1 MDRSRHN
8 QNEMHRCTF
17 PQLKHRLGVL
27 RKETGDTMK
36 TRSIEGTSP
45 NQPVRSVATILEQDT
60 QATINDWFQRSLVSD
75 LFVSSLLE
83 ESLRTSHLPELFRD
97 LVNRLRHPL
106 PARALSPHA
115 AGHGLLRRRQG
126 YTAAMLVEE
135 ARMLEVSIFHIL
147 HTNAHRI
154 DFNVLLLDVMVIADE
169 VDSQLAQAVES
180 YAV

>member
-1 MDRSRHN
+1 MGDVI
-8 QNEMHRCTF
+8 
-17 PQLKHRLGVL
+17 K
-27 RKETGDTMK
+27 TG
-36 TRSIEGTSP
+36 SIGGTSP
-45 NQPVRSVATILEQDT
+45 DQPVDSVATILEQET
-60 QATINDWFQRSLVSD
+60 QATINDWFQLSMVSNS
-75 LFVSSLLE
+75 FVSGPLE

-115 AGHGLLRRRQG
+115 AAHGLLRRRQG

-135 ARMLEVSIFHIL
+135 SRMLEVSIFHTL

-169 VDSQLAQAVES
+169 VDSQLAQAVAS
-180 YAV
+180 YTVV